1 MIIFPRLGLMW
12 HSTCW
17 GRCLSVVRS
26 VLLSDD
32 TWTCIC
38 LLAVCSENVVV
49 SCCSPRSLQIPDTPV
64 LEVCVC
70 RASLGFGCFAI
81 IMVQCPMG
89 KDERCIFH
97 PSALKHRPGLWRL
110 RRNLGGS
117 GKVTVLF
124 RCLSKAQGV
133 VGGVCV
139 VVNWAPVW
147 HLVWILE
154 VVRKIWDGVAALSFT
169 ESSCFVSV

>member
-1 MIIFPRLGLMW
+1 MC
-12 HSTCW
+12 H
-17 GRCLSVVRS
+17 
-26 VLLSDD
+26 
-32 TWTCIC
+32 
-38 LLAVCSENVVV
+38 
-49 SCCSPRSLQIPDTPV
+49 
-64 LEVCVC
+64 
-70 RASLGFGCFAI
+70 ASLGFGCFAI
-81 IMVQCPMG
+81 TMVQCPMG

-139 VVNWAPVW
+139 VVN
-147 HLVWILE
+147 
-154 VVRKIWDGVAALSFT
+154 
-169 ESSCFVSV
+169 